1 MAGHLRLHAFSRRNS
16 ERRST
21 LRARDN
27 RHTVHRIVEELW
39 QSRARNQRVVDEVF
53 ALDYVNH
60 DLSIPSV
67 RGLEQFKGWA
77 VGLRA
82 SWESGFPD
90 YRITIE
96 DLIADEDRV
105 AIRWT
110 FRGTHTGEFMG
121 IAPTRRQVTMRA
133 IAIYCFCGGKVTDIW
148 WNYDSAGLIQQLA
161 AG

>member
-1 MAGHLRLHAFSRRNS
+1 MPVLVVTRK
-16 ERRST
+16 ERPT

-39 QSRARNQRVVDEVF
+39 QSHARNPAVVDEVF
-53 ALDYVNH
+53 APDYVNH
-60 DLSIPSV
+60 DLSTSSV

-82 SWESGFPD
+82 SWGRGFPD

-96 DLIADEDRV
+96 DLIAEEDRV

-110 FRGTHTGEFMG
+110 FRGTHMGEFMG
-121 IAPTRRQVTMRA
+121 IAPTRKQVTMRA
-133 IAIYCFCGGKVTDIW
+133 IAIYHFSGGKVTDIW
-148 WNYDSAGLIQQLA
+148 WNYDAAGLIQQLA
-161 AG
+161 AR